1 MANLQIR
8 RLATH
13 SLFSWERCVE
23 LARFRDSIAV
33 QPLDD
38 GSLAMPL
45 LLDDTFTPVG
55 VHLSWDEDE
64 KGEGGVL
71 LHCEG
76 ADEDTAARAAAQV
89 EQILCLD
96 VTAEEA
102 AAFEDVLG
110 RDDVLA
116 AVHAR
121 RAGMLPL
128 LFVTVYQSCVWSIF
142 TARSSMRQAR
152 SLWRDYSEEHGL
164 DVTIAGRTYRT
175 FPPPAFFLEGHELP
189 GLRRQKWKYL
199 EDVARAALSGHLNRD
214 RLREMEL
221 DAIKKELRKVQGI
234 GPYFA
239 DLVSA
244 FGVGHRDVFME
255 HETRIHEAMGV
266 RYGVE
271 ASDMHAI
278 HQISDGWRP
287 LRTWGSYLIMI
298 DAMLGG

>member
-1 MANLQIR
+1 MANSLTL
-8 RLATH
+8 RLTAH
-13 SLFSWERCVE
+13 GLFSWERCVE
-23 LARFRDSIAV
+23 LARIRDSITV

-45 LLDDTFTPVG
+45 LLEETFAPVG

-64 KGEGGVL
+64 KGNGGVL
-71 LHCEG
+71 VRCEDV
-76 ADEDTAARAAAQV
+76 DEDTASRAAAQV
-89 EQILCLD
+89 EQILYLD
-96 VTAEEA
+96 VTAEEVA
-102 AAFEDVLG
+102 TFEDILA

-116 AVHAR
+116 TVHAR
-121 RAGMLPL
+121 RAGMLPV
-128 LFVTVYQSCVWSIF
+128 LFVTVYQTCVWSIF

-152 SLWRDYSEEHGL
+152 SLWRNYSEEHGL
-164 DVTIAGRTYRT
+164 PVTIAGRTYRT

-199 EDVARAALSGHLNRD
+199 EDVARAALSGHLNRN

-221 DAIKKELRKVQGI
+221 DAIKKELKKVKGI

-244 FGVGHRDVFME
+244 FGVGHRDVFLE

-287 LRTWGSYLIMI
+287 LRTWGCYLMMI